1 MDLEGGGGLKPALGN
16 FRFTKFISSSNQ
28 KQGDTQRD
36 NLICLL
42 LEWTRGLSKSTLT
55 IPLVQP

>member
-1 MDLEGGGGLKPALGN
+1 MDLEGGGDGGGGLKPALGN

-36 NLICLL
+36 SLICLL
-42 LEWTRGLSKSTLT
+42 PE
-55 IPLVQP
+55 